1 MLPPTNRSYGIAAG
15 FVSGLNAPMPV
26 LTRRADPHRAD
37 CWLIH
42 YGDVRVGSVARAAGT
57 PNAQTQ
63 WKCLIG
69 FYPGPG
75 DQRGGTADTFEAARA
90 AFEAAWQNIAA
101 RAAALIEKFNAAGI
115 SVSPHHTAM
124 LCRFEAV

>member
-15 FVSGLNAPMPV
+15 FVSGLNEPMPV
-26 LTRRADPHRAD
+26 LTRRAD

-42 YGDVRVGSVARAAGT
+42 FGDVRVGSVARAAGT

-69 FYPGPG
+69 FYPGHG

-115 SVSPHHTAM
+115 SVSPYHTAM